1 MASQQQNFTVGV
13 EEEYQIID
21 PVTRRLLPSSLQLLP
36 AAQQQLGDR
45 VSTEIRLTQLEV
57 STPICSTL
65 QEIRQSLQHARR
77 ILSEVARQ
85 EGKQVLS
92 AGTHP
97 FSHWSEQP
105 LTPTHRYQELERT
118 YQQLSREQTICGCHI
133 HVGVH
138 DRTLALRIVN
148 RMRPWLPVLLALAA
162 SSPFWLGNDTGYA
175 SFRTMVW
182 SRWPFSGPPPQF
194 SSLEEY
200 EKIIRALV
208 ATGAIADATFI
219 YWDVRLSER
228 YPTIEVR
235 VADACLT
242 VDEAVML
249 ASLTR
254 ALVWTCYEQELQQ
267 IPLPPHIMNTRFELF
282 RLAHWQAARY
292 GLCGALLDLE
302 EQRLLPATAL
312 IDKFLSMVRSVLERQ
327 GEWVEASALARAIAY
342 EGNGSARMR
351 AIYQRRQRYE
361 DVVDFLVEE
370 TMRGIS

>member
-21 PVTRRLLPSSLQLLP
+21 PVTRQLLPSSLQLLP

-65 QEIRQSLQHARR
+65 QEVRQSLQRARR
-77 ILSEVARQ
+77 ILAEIARQ

-97 FSHWSEQP
+97 FSHWSKQP
-105 LTPTHRYQELERT
+105 LTPAHRYQELERT
-118 YQQLSREQTICGCHI
+118 YQQLSREQIVCGYHV

-138 DRTLALRIVN
+138 DRALALRIVN

-200 EKIIRALV
+200 EKLTRAFI

-242 VDEAVML
+242 IDEAVML
-249 ASLTR
+249 AGLTR

-267 IPLPPHIMNTRFELF
+267 IPLPDTRFELC

-302 EQRLLPATAL
+302 EQRLLPAAIL
-312 IDKFLSMVRSVLERQ
+312 IDKLLYMVRSVLERQ
-327 GEWVEASALARAIAY
+327 GEWVEISALVHAIAY
-342 EGNGSARMR
+342 EGNGAARMR

-370 TMRGIS
+370 TMKGIN